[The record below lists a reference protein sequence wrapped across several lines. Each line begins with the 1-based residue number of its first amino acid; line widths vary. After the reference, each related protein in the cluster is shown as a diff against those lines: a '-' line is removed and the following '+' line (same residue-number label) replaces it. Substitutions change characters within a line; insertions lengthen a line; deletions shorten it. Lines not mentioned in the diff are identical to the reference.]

1 MKKHIYGLFLCV
13 PVLASVLGCS
23 QREDVPQTG
32 TAKEITVIGTQDDFT
47 GLKTRSM
54 VGEVLDNGAIAMD
67 WSVGDQI
74 GVFGNGTTSNAC
86 FTSTNTY
93 PIRETGFKGTCAI
106 GEKPEYAYYPYNANA
121 SDKTA
126 IPVSIPSVQN
136 YSGVASVAQYDFKA
150 ANSFAD
156 LDDGKYQ
163 FNMKQ
168 LASLLRLEINLNDI
182 AVLLAEKAVETASES
197 LKSITL
203 SSDVRMTGDF
213 TCDLTKLAGNNA
225 LNFSGDAGQ
234 TLGLTIN
241 FIDKPALSGTVVA
254 YAVVAPGAQKGKT
267 LTCTMTV
274 NDFLS
279 VKLSAQMLCDFEGGK
294 YYTLPLNASVFV
306 NNGAAVEDKTPA
318 DAEPVAG
325 QPSNCY
331 MINAAKTYSF
341 DATVIGNGDAGIIDG
356 AGFHATSASI
366 DPKSAKLMWE
376 DSEGFISGVSLVKGK
391 VNFTA
396 EKNVGNA
403 MIAVFDGAGTV
414 LWSWHIWG
422 VGDTMPG
429 DEEVSSQATISE
441 NSTLKVRYT
450 VMDRTLG
457 ALSKTSYFTT
467 LYQWGRKD
475 PIPNSTVYY
484 VDGQAAEIETT
495 YPVHKPGSAADA
507 TILTSIQHPE
517 CIIDDYKGQAGDWL
531 ASDKTN
537 NYNLLWGDDNT
548 TYVFNKSKPAA
559 GKGWTNGKT
568 IYDPCPSGYRVSSKF
583 AWTGFCTVSD
593 GSNESIK
600 VKYRLERIS
609 HTKYENGYYFK
620 KNSSDGVGIY
630 FPMTGSRGCKTGSLW
645 VGSGASAY
653 SSLNHD
659 ASYWASAPS
668 QNLGKGARM
677 SISPYVASPSS
688 STQTSANSINT
699 VDESGNRSAAH
710 PVRCIWE

>member
-47 GLKTRSM
+47 GLKTRSV

-74 GVFGNGTTSNAC
+74 GVFGTGTTSNAC

-93 PIRETGFKGTCAI
+93 PIRETGFKGTCAM

-126 IPVSIPSVQN
+126 VPVSIPSVQN

-156 LDDGKYQ
+156 LGDGKYQ

-168 LASLLRLEINLNDI
+168 LSSLLRLEINLNDI
-182 AVLLAEKAVETASES
+182 AALLAEKAVETASES

-213 TCDLTKLAGNNA
+213 TCDLTKLEGSNA

-241 FIDKPALSGTVVA
+241 FIDKPALSGTLVA

-267 LTCTMTV
+267 LTCTMIV

-279 VKLSAQMLCDFEGGK
+279 VKLLAQMLCDFEGGK
-294 YYTLPLNASVFV
+294 YYTLPLNATVFA

-341 DATVIGNGDAGIIDG
+341 DATVIGNGEAGIISD
-356 AGFHATSASI
+356 AGFHTTSASI

-391 VNFTA
+391 VLFTA

-422 VGDTMPG
+422 VGDTMPE
-429 DEEVSSQATISE
+429 DEKVYSQATISA
-441 NSTLKVRYT
+441 NSTLKVKYT

-484 VDGQAAEIETT
+484 VDGQSAEIETT

-507 TILTSIQHPE
+507 TILTSVQHPE
-517 CIIDDYKGQAGDWL
+517 CIIDDYKEGLPIDWL

-537 NYNLLWGDDNT
+537 NYNLLWGDANT
-548 TYVFNKSKPAA
+548 TYVFNKSKPDA
-559 GKGWTNGKT
+559 GKGWTNSKT

-583 AWTGFCTVSD
+583 AWTGFC
-593 GSNESIK
+593 GSSSGDTKNIDYINF
-600 VKYRLERIS
+600 V
-609 HTKYENGYYFK
+609 KYENGYYFK

-677 SISPYVASPSS
+677 SISPYDASPST
-688 STQTSANSINT
+688 TQSSANSINT
-699 VDESGNRSAAH
+699 VDDSGNRSAVH
-710 PVRCIWE
+710 PVRCIRE

>member
-32 TAKEITVIGTQDDFT
+32 TAKEITIIGTQDDFT

-74 GVFGNGTTSNAC
+74 GVFGTGTTSNAC

-93 PIRETGFKGTCAI
+93 PIRETGFKGTCAM

-156 LDDGKYQ
+156 LGDGKYQ

-182 AVLLAEKAVETASES
+182 AALLAEKAVETASES

-213 TCDLTKLAGNNA
+213 TCDLTKLAGSNA

-241 FIDKPALSGTVVA
+241 FIDNPALSGTLVA

-267 LTCTMTV
+267 LTCTMIV

-279 VKLSAQMLCDFEGGK
+279 VKLSAQMLCDFDGGK

-306 NNGAAVEDKTPA
+306 NNGATVEDKTSA

-341 DATVIGNGDAGIIDG
+341 DATVIGNGDAGIIAD
-356 AGFHATSASI
+356 AGFHATSAGI

-422 VGDTMPG
+422 VGDTMPE

-441 NSTLKVRYT
+441 KSTLKVKYT

-475 PIPNSTVYY
+475 PIPNSTTYF
-484 VDGQAAEIETT
+484 VDGQAVDIERT

-537 NYNLLWGDDNT
+537 KYNLLWGDNNT

-583 AWTGFCTVSD
+583 AWTGFC
-593 GSNESIK
+593 GSSSGDTKNIDYINF
-600 VKYRLERIS
+600 V
-609 HTKYENGYYFK
+609 KYENGYYFK

-653 SSLNHD
+653 SSLNYD

-710 PVRCIWE
+710 PVRCIRE

>member
-23 QREDVPQTG
+23 QRENVPQTG

-93 PIRETGFKGTCAI
+93 PIRETGFKGTCAM
-106 GEKPEYAYYPYNANA
+106 GEMPEYAYYPYNANA

-126 IPVSIPSVQN
+126 VPVSIPSVQN

-156 LDDGKYQ
+156 LGDGKYQ

-182 AVLLAEKAVETASES
+182 AALLAEKAVETASES

-213 TCDLTKLAGNNA
+213 TCDLTKLEGSNA

-267 LTCTMTV
+267 LTCTMIV

-294 YYTLPLNASVFV
+294 YYTLPLNATVFV

-356 AGFHATSASI
+356 AGFHTTSASI

-376 DSEGFISGVSLVKGK
+376 DTEGFISGVSLVKGK

-422 VGDTMPG
+422 VGDTMPE
-429 DEEVSSQATISE
+429 DEVVSSQATISA
-441 NSTLKVRYT
+441 NSTLKVKYT

-475 PIPNSTVYY
+475 PIPNSPVYF

-531 ASDKTN
+531 ASDNTN
-537 NYNLLWGDDNT
+537 KYNLLWGDANT

-583 AWTGFCTVSD
+583 VWTGFC
-593 GSNESIK
+593 GSSNGAAKNLDYINF
-600 VKYRLERIS
+600 VR
-609 HTKYENGYYFK
+609 YENGYYFK

-699 VDESGNRSAAH
+699 VDESGNRSAVH
-710 PVRCIWE
+710 PVRCIRE

>member
-1 MKKHIYGLFLCV
+1 M
-13 PVLASVLGCS
+13 
-23 QREDVPQTG
+23 
-32 TAKEITVIGTQDDFT
+32 
-47 GLKTRSM
+47 
-54 VGEVLDNGAIAMD
+54 
-67 WSVGDQI
+67 
-74 GVFGNGTTSNAC
+74 
-86 FTSTNTY
+86 
-93 PIRETGFKGTCAI
+93 
-106 GEKPEYAYYPYNANA
+106 
-121 SDKTA
+121 
-126 IPVSIPSVQN
+126 
-136 YSGVASVAQYDFKA
+136 
-150 ANSFAD
+150 
-156 LDDGKYQ
+156 
-163 FNMKQ
+163 
-168 LASLLRLEINLNDI
+168 
-182 AVLLAEKAVETASES
+182 
-197 LKSITL
+197 
-203 SSDVRMTGDF
+203 
-213 TCDLTKLAGNNA
+213 
-225 LNFSGDAGQ
+225 
-234 TLGLTIN
+234 TIN

-267 LTCTMTV
+267 LTCTMIV

-306 NNGAAVEDKTPA
+306 NNGATVEDKTPA

-341 DATVIGNGDAGIIDG
+341 DATVIGNGEVGIIAD
-356 AGFHATSASI
+356 AGFHTTSAGI

-391 VNFTA
+391 VHFTA

-422 VGDTMPG
+422 VGDTMPE
-429 DEEVSSQATISE
+429 DEVVSSQATISE
-441 NSTLKVRYT
+441 KSTLKVKYT

-517 CIIDDYKGQAGDWL
+517 CIIDDYKGQTGDWL

-537 NYNLLWGDDNT
+537 NYNLLWGDNNT

-583 AWTGFCTVSD
+583 AWTGFC
-593 GSNESIK
+593 GSSSGDTKNIDYINF
-600 VKYRLERIS
+600 V
-609 HTKYENGYYFK
+609 KYENGYYFK

-630 FPMTGSRGCKTGSLW
+630 FPMTGSRGCETGSLW
-645 VGSGASAY
+645 VGRDASAY

-668 QNLGKGARM
+668 QNLGRGARL
-677 SISPYVASPSS
+677 SISPYDASPST
-688 STQTSANSINT
+688 TQSSANSINT
-699 VDESGNRSAAH
+699 VDESGNRSAVH
-710 PVRCIWE
+710 PVRCIRE

>member
-32 TAKEITVIGTQDDFT
+32 IAKEITVIGTQDDFT

-74 GVFGNGTTSNAC
+74 GVFGTGTTSNAC

-106 GEKPEYAYYPYNANA
+106 GENPEYAYYPYNANA

-126 IPVSIPSVQN
+126 VPVSIPSVQN

-156 LDDGKYQ
+156 LGDGKYQ

-182 AVLLAEKAVETASES
+182 AALLAEKAVETASES

-213 TCDLTKLAGNNA
+213 TCDLTKLEGINA

-241 FIDKPALSGTVVA
+241 FIDKPALSGTLVA

-267 LTCTMTV
+267 LTCTMIV

-356 AGFHATSASI
+356 AGFHTTSASI
-366 DPKSAKLMWE
+366 DPKTAKLMWE

-391 VNFTA
+391 VHFTA

-422 VGDTMPG
+422 VGDTMPE
-429 DEEVSSQATISE
+429 DEVVYSQATISA
-441 NSTLKVRYT
+441 NSTLKVKYT

-475 PIPNSTVYY
+475 PIPNSTVYF

-495 YPVHKPGSAADA
+495 YPVHRPGSAADA

-537 NYNLLWGDDNT
+537 NYNLLWGDNNT

-559 GKGWTNGKT
+559 GKGWTKGKT

-583 AWTGFCTVSD
+583 AWTGFC
-593 GSNESIK
+593 GSSSGDTKNIDYINF
-600 VKYRLERIS
+600 V
-609 HTKYENGYYFK
+609 KYENGYYFK

-699 VDESGNRSAAH
+699 VDESGNRSAVH
-710 PVRCIWE
+710 PVRCIRE

>member
-32 TAKEITVIGTQDDFT
+32 TAKEITIIGTQDDFT

-74 GVFGNGTTSNAC
+74 GVFGTGTTSNAC

-93 PIRETGFKGTCAI
+93 PIRETGFKGTCAM

-182 AVLLAEKAVETASES
+182 AALLAEKAVEPASES

-241 FIDKPALSGTVVA
+241 FIDKPALSGTLVA

-267 LTCTMTV
+267 LTCTMIV

-279 VKLSAQMLCDFEGGK
+279 VKLSAQMLCDFDGGK

-306 NNGAAVEDKTPA
+306 NNGATVEDKTHA

-341 DATVIGNGDAGIIDG
+341 NATVIGNGEAGIIAD
-356 AGFHATSASI
+356 AGFHTTSASI

-391 VNFTA
+391 VLFTA

-422 VGDTMPG
+422 VGDTMPEN
-429 DEEVSSQATISE
+429 EEVSSLATISA
-441 NSTLKVRYT
+441 NSTLKVKYT

-475 PIPNSTVYY
+475 PIPNSTTYY

-531 ASDKTN
+531 ASDNTN
-537 NYNLLWGDDNT
+537 KYNLLWGDENT
-548 TYVFNKSKPAA
+548 DYLWKKTDPKA
-559 GKGWTNGKT
+559 GAGWTNAKT

-583 AWTGFCTVSD
+583 AWTGFS
-593 GSNESIK
+593 GSETG
-600 VKYRLERIS
+600 EIS
-609 HTKYENGYYFK
+609 KLLLYTKYENGYYFK
-620 KNSSDGVGIY
+620 KNSSDVVGIY
-630 FPMTGSRGCKTGSLW
+630 FPMTGSRGCVTGSLW

-668 QNLGKGARM
+668 RNLGKGASM
-677 SISPYVASPSS
+677 SISPYDASPT
-688 STQTSANSINT
+688 TQTSANSINT
-699 VDESGNRSAAH
+699 VDESGNRSAVH
-710 PVRCIWE
+710 PVRCIRE

>member
-32 TAKEITVIGTQDDFT
+32 IAKEITVIGTQDDFT

-74 GVFGNGTTSNAC
+74 GVFGTGTTSNAC

-93 PIRETGFKGTCAI
+93 PIRETGFKGTCAM

-126 IPVSIPSVQN
+126 VPVSIPSVQN
-136 YSGVASVAQYDFKA
+136 YYGGASVAQYDFKA
-150 ANSFAD
+150 ANTFAD
-156 LDDGKYQ
+156 LGDGKYQ

-182 AVLLAEKAVETASES
+182 AALLAEKAVETASES

-213 TCDLTKLAGNNA
+213 TCDLTKLEGSNA

-241 FIDKPALSGTVVA
+241 FIDKPALSGTLVA

-267 LTCTMTV
+267 LTCTMIV

-294 YYTLPLNASVFV
+294 YYTLPLNATIFA
-306 NNGAAVEDKTPA
+306 NNGAAVEDMTPA

-341 DATVIGNGDAGIIDG
+341 DATVIGNGEVGIIAD
-356 AGFHATSASI
+356 AGFHTTSASI

-422 VGDTMPG
+422 VGDTMPE
-429 DEEVSSQATISE
+429 DEEVSSQATISA
-441 NSTLKVRYT
+441 NSTLKVKYT

-475 PIPNSTVYY
+475 PIPNSTVYF

-537 NYNLLWGDDNT
+537 NYNLLWGDNNT

-559 GKGWTNGKT
+559 GKGWTNVKT

-583 AWTGFCTVSD
+583 AWTGFCSSSSGDTKNIDYINFV
-593 GSNESIK
+593 
-600 VKYRLERIS
+600 
-609 HTKYENGYYFK
+609 KYENGYYFK

-699 VDESGNRSAAH
+699 VDESGNRSAVH
-710 PVRCIWE
+710 PVRCIRE

>member
-47 GLKTRSM
+47 GLKTRSV

-74 GVFGNGTTSNAC
+74 GVFGTGTTSNAC

-93 PIRETGFKGTCAI
+93 PIRETGFKGTCAM

-156 LDDGKYQ
+156 LGDGKYQ
-163 FNMKQ
+163 VNMKQ

-182 AVLLAEKAVETASES
+182 AALLAEKAVEAASES

-213 TCDLTKLAGNNA
+213 TCDLTKLEGSNA

-241 FIDKPALSGTVVA
+241 FIDKPALSGMVVA

-267 LTCTMTV
+267 LTCTMIV

-391 VNFTA
+391 VLFTA

-422 VGDTMPG
+422 VGDTMPE

-441 NSTLKVRYT
+441 NSTLKVKYT

-495 YPVHKPGSAADA
+495 YPVHKPGSAEDA

-537 NYNLLWGDDNT
+537 NYNLLWGDNNT

-559 GKGWTNGKT
+559 GKGWTNVKT

-583 AWTGFCTVSD
+583 TWTGFC
-593 GSNESIK
+593 GSSSGDTKNIDYINF
-600 VKYRLERIS
+600 V
-609 HTKYENGYYFK
+609 KYENGYYFK

-630 FPMTGSRGCKTGSLW
+630 FPMTGSRGCETGSLW
-645 VGSGASAY
+645 VGRDASAY
-653 SSLNHD
+653 NSLNHD

-668 QNLGKGARM
+668 QNLGRGARL
-677 SISPYVASPSS
+677 SISPYDASPST
-688 STQTSANSINT
+688 TQTSANSINT
-699 VDESGNRSAAH
+699 VDESGNRSAVH
-710 PVRCIWE
+710 PVRCIRE

>member
-1 MKKHIYGLFLCV
+1 
-13 PVLASVLGCS
+13 
-23 QREDVPQTG
+23 
-32 TAKEITVIGTQDDFT
+32 
-47 GLKTRSM
+47 
-54 VGEVLDNGAIAMD
+54 
-67 WSVGDQI
+67 
-74 GVFGNGTTSNAC
+74 
-86 FTSTNTY
+86 
-93 PIRETGFKGTCAI
+93 
-106 GEKPEYAYYPYNANA
+106 
-121 SDKTA
+121 
-126 IPVSIPSVQN
+126 
-136 YSGVASVAQYDFKA
+136 
-150 ANSFAD
+150 
-156 LDDGKYQ
+156 
-163 FNMKQ
+163 
-168 LASLLRLEINLNDI
+168 
-182 AVLLAEKAVETASES
+182 
-197 LKSITL
+197 
-203 SSDVRMTGDF
+203 
-213 TCDLTKLAGNNA
+213 
-225 LNFSGDAGQ
+225 
-234 TLGLTIN
+234 
-241 FIDKPALSGTVVA
+241 
-254 YAVVAPGAQKGKT
+254 
-267 LTCTMTV
+267 
-274 NDFLS
+274 
-279 VKLSAQMLCDFEGGK
+279 
-294 YYTLPLNASVFV
+294 
-306 NNGAAVEDKTPA
+306 
-318 DAEPVAG
+318 
-325 QPSNCY
+325 
-331 MINAAKTYSF
+331 
-341 DATVIGNGDAGIIDG
+341 
-356 AGFHATSASI
+356 
-366 DPKSAKLMWE
+366 
-376 DSEGFISGVSLVKGK
+376 
-391 VNFTA
+391 
-396 EKNVGNA
+396 

-422 VGDTMPG
+422 VGDTMPE

-484 VDGQAAEIETT
+484 VDGQAAGIETT

-537 NYNLLWGDDNT
+537 KYNLLWGDANT

-583 AWTGFCTVSD
+583 AWTGFC
-593 GSNESIK
+593 GSSSGDTKNIDYINF
-600 VKYRLERIS
+600 V
-609 HTKYENGYYFK
+609 KYENGYYFK

-699 VDESGNRSAAH
+699 VDESGNRSAVH
-710 PVRCIWE
+710 PVRCIRE

>member
-47 GLKTRSM
+47 GLKTRSV

-74 GVFGNGTTSNAC
+74 GVFGTGTTSNAC

-93 PIRETGFKGTCAI
+93 PIRETGFKGTCAM

-156 LDDGKYQ
+156 LGDGKYQ

-182 AVLLAEKAVETASES
+182 AALLAEKAVETASES

-267 LTCTMTV
+267 LTCTMIV

-294 YYTLPLNASVFV
+294 YYTLPLNATVFV

-341 DATVIGNGDAGIIDG
+341 DATVIGNGEAGIIVD
-356 AGFHATSASI
+356 AGFHTTSASI

-376 DSEGFISGVSLVKGK
+376 DTEGFISGVSLVKGK
-391 VNFTA
+391 VLFTA

-422 VGDTMPG
+422 VGDTMPE

-441 NSTLKVRYT
+441 KSTLKVKYT

-475 PIPNSTVYY
+475 PIPNSTTYF
-484 VDGQAAEIETT
+484 VDGQAIDIERT

-531 ASDKTN
+531 ASDNTN
-537 NYNLLWGDDNT
+537 KYNLLWGDANT

-559 GKGWTNGKT
+559 GKGWTNVKT

-583 AWTGFCTVSD
+583 AWTGFC
-593 GSNESIK
+593 GSSSGDTKNIDYINF
-600 VKYRLERIS
+600 V
-609 HTKYENGYYFK
+609 KYENGYYFK

-677 SISPYVASPSS
+677 SISPYDGSPSS

-699 VDESGNRSAAH
+699 VDESGNRSAVH
-710 PVRCIWE
+710 PVRCIRE

>member
-13 PVLASVLGCS
+13 QVLASVLGCS
-23 QREDVPQTG
+23 QRDDVPQTG

-47 GLKTRSM
+47 GLKTRSV

-74 GVFGNGTTSNAC
+74 GVFGTGTTSNAC

-93 PIRETGFKGTCAI
+93 PIRETGFKGTCAM
-106 GEKPEYAYYPYNANA
+106 GEKPECAYYPYNANA
-121 SDKTA
+121 SDKTSV
-126 IPVSIPSVQN
+126 PVSIPSVQN

-156 LDDGKYQ
+156 LGDGKYQ

-182 AVLLAEKAVETASES
+182 AALLAEKAVETASES

-267 LTCTMTV
+267 LTCTMIV

-341 DATVIGNGDAGIIDG
+341 DATVIGNGDVGIIDG

-391 VNFTA
+391 VHFTA

-422 VGDTMPG
+422 VGDTMPE
-429 DEEVSSQATISE
+429 DVEVSSQATISA
-441 NSTLKVRYT
+441 NSTLKVKYT

-484 VDGQAAEIETT
+484 VDGQATEIETT

-531 ASDKTN
+531 ASDNTN
-537 NYNLLWGDDNT
+537 KYNLLWGDANT

-559 GKGWTNGKT
+559 GKGWTKGKT

-583 AWTGFCTVSD
+583 AWTGFCRSSSGDTKNIDYINFV
-593 GSNESIK
+593 
-600 VKYRLERIS
+600 
-609 HTKYENGYYFK
+609 KYENGYYFK
-620 KNSSDGVGIY
+620 KNSSDVVGIY

-668 QNLGKGARM
+668 QNLGRGARL
-677 SISPYVASPSS
+677 SISPYDASPST
-688 STQTSANSINT
+688 TQSSANSINT
-699 VDESGNRSAAH
+699 VDESGNRSAVH
-710 PVRCIWE
+710 PVRCIRE

>member
-13 PVLASVLGCS
+13 PVLTSVLGCS

-32 TAKEITVIGTQDDFT
+32 TAKEITVIGTQDDFA
-47 GLKTRSM
+47 GLKTRSV

-74 GVFGNGTTSNAC
+74 GVFGTGTTSNAC

-93 PIRETGFKGTCAI
+93 PIRETGFKGTCAM

-126 IPVSIPSVQN
+126 VPVSIPSVQN

-156 LDDGKYQ
+156 LGDGKYQ

-168 LASLLRLEINLNDI
+168 LASLLRIEINLNDI
-182 AVLLAEKAVETASES
+182 AALLAEKAVETASES

-213 TCDLTKLAGNNA
+213 TCDLTKLEGNNA

-234 TLGLTIN
+234 TMGLTIN

-267 LTCTMTV
+267 LTCTMIV

-341 DATVIGNGDAGIIDG
+341 DATVIGNGDAGIIAD
-356 AGFHATSASI
+356 AGFHNTSASI

-391 VNFTA
+391 VHFTA

-422 VGDTMPG
+422 VGDTMPE
-429 DEEVSSQATISE
+429 DEVVSSQATISE
-441 NSTLKVRYT
+441 KSTLKVKYT

-457 ALSKTSYFTT
+457 ALSKTSYLTT
-467 LYQWGRKD
+467 HYQWGRKD
-475 PIPNSTVYY
+475 PIPNSTTYF
-484 VDGQAAEIETT
+484 VDGQATDIERT

-537 NYNLLWGDDNT
+537 NYNLLWGDANT

-583 AWTGFCTVSD
+583 AWTGFC
-593 GSNESIK
+593 GSSSGDTKNIDYINF
-600 VKYRLERIS
+600 V
-609 HTKYENGYYFK
+609 KYENGYYFK

-653 SSLNHD
+653 SSLNYD

-677 SISPYVASPSS
+677 SISPYDGSPSTAQS
-688 STQTSANSINT
+688 SANSINT

-710 PVRCIWE
+710 PVRCIRE

>member
-126 IPVSIPSVQN
+126 VPVSIPSVQN

-156 LDDGKYQ
+156 LGDGKYQ

-182 AVLLAEKAVETASES
+182 AALLAEKAVETASES

-267 LTCTMTV
+267 LTCTMIV

-341 DATVIGNGDAGIIDG
+341 DATVIGNGDAGIIAD
-356 AGFHATSASI
+356 AGFHATSAGI

-391 VNFTA
+391 VHFTA

-422 VGDTMPG
+422 VGDTMPE
-429 DEEVSSQATISE
+429 DEVVSSQAAISE

-457 ALSKTSYFTT
+457 ALSKASYFTT

-537 NYNLLWGDDNT
+537 KYNLLWGDANT

-583 AWTGFCTVSD
+583 AWTGFC
-593 GSNESIK
+593 GSSSGETKNIDYIYF
-600 VKYRLERIS
+600 VKYA
-609 HTKYENGYYFK
+609 NGYYFK

-710 PVRCIWE
+710 PIRCIRE

>member
-23 QREDVPQTG
+23 QREYVPQTG

-47 GLKTRSM
+47 GLKTRSV

-74 GVFGNGTTSNAC
+74 GVFGTGTTSNAC

-93 PIRETGFKGTCAI
+93 PIRETGFKGTCAM

-182 AVLLAEKAVETASES
+182 AALLAEKAVEPASES

-213 TCDLTKLAGNNA
+213 TCDITKLAGNNA

-241 FIDKPALSGTVVA
+241 FIDKPALSGTLVA

-267 LTCTMTV
+267 LTCTMIV

-341 DATVIGNGDAGIIDG
+341 NATVIGNGEAGIIAD
-356 AGFHATSASI
+356 AGFHATSAGI

-391 VNFTA
+391 VHFTA

-422 VGDTMPG
+422 VGDTMPE
-429 DEEVSSQATISE
+429 DEEVSSQATISA
-441 NSTLKVRYT
+441 NSTLKVKYT

-475 PIPNSTVYY
+475 PIPNSTTYF
-484 VDGQAAEIETT
+484 VDGQATDIERT
-495 YPVHKPGSAADA
+495 YPVYKPGSAADA

-517 CIIDDYKGQAGDWL
+517 CIIDDYKDQAGDWL

-537 NYNLLWGDDNT
+537 NYNLLWGDENT
-548 TYVFNKSKPAA
+548 DYLWKKTDPKA
-559 GKGWTNGKT
+559 GAGWTNAKT

-583 AWTGFCTVSD
+583 AWTGFS
-593 GSNESIK
+593 GSETG
-600 VKYRLERIS
+600 EIS
-609 HTKYENGYYFK
+609 KLLLYTKYENGYYFK
-620 KNSSDGVGIY
+620 KNSSDVVGIY

-668 QNLGKGARM
+668 RNLGKGARL
-677 SISPYVASPSS
+677 SISPYDASPSTTLS
-688 STQTSANSINT
+688 SANSINT

-710 PVRCIWE
+710 PVRCIRE

>member
-23 QREDVPQTG
+23 QGEDVPQTG

-126 IPVSIPSVQN
+126 VPVSIPSVQN

-182 AVLLAEKAVETASES
+182 AALLAEKAVETASES

-213 TCDLTKLAGNNA
+213 TCDLTKLEGSNA

-254 YAVVAPGAQKGKT
+254 YAVVAPGAQTGKT
-267 LTCTMTV
+267 LTCTMIV

-341 DATVIGNGDAGIIDG
+341 DATVIGNGDAGIIAD
-356 AGFHATSASI
+356 AGFHTTSASI

-475 PIPNSTVYY
+475 PIPNSTVYF
-484 VDGQAAEIETT
+484 VDGQAAEIEMT

-507 TILTSIQHPE
+507 TILTSVQHPE
-517 CIIDDYKGQAGDWL
+517 CIIDDYKEGLPVDWL

-583 AWTGFCTVSD
+583 AWTGFC
-593 GSNESIK
+593 GSSSGETKNIDYIYF
-600 VKYRLERIS
+600 VKYA
-609 HTKYENGYYFK
+609 NGYYFK

-699 VDESGNRSAAH
+699 VDESGNRSAVH
-710 PVRCIWE
+710 PVRCIRE

>member
-47 GLKTRSM
+47 GLKTRSV

-74 GVFGNGTTSNAC
+74 GVFGTGITSNAC

-93 PIRETGFKGTCAI
+93 PIRETGFKGTCAM

-182 AVLLAEKAVETASES
+182 AALLAEKAVEPASES

-267 LTCTMTV
+267 LTCTMIV

-279 VKLSAQMLCDFEGGK
+279 VKLSAQMLCDFDGGK

-306 NNGAAVEDKTPA
+306 NNGATVEDKTPA

-341 DATVIGNGDAGIIDG
+341 DATVIGNGEVGIIAD
-356 AGFHATSASI
+356 AGFHTTSASI

-376 DSEGFISGVSLVKGK
+376 DTEGFISGVSLVKGK
-391 VNFTA
+391 VLFTA

-422 VGDTMPG
+422 VGDTMPE
-429 DEEVSSQATISE
+429 DEVVSSQATISE
-441 NSTLKVRYT
+441 KSTLKVKYT

-475 PIPNSTVYY
+475 PIPNSTTYF
-484 VDGQAAEIETT
+484 VDGQATDIERT

-537 NYNLLWGDDNT
+537 NYNLLWGDNNT

-559 GKGWTNGKT
+559 GKGWTNAKT

-583 AWTGFCTVSD
+583 AWTGFS
-593 GSNESIK
+593 GSETG
-600 VKYRLERIS
+600 EIS
-609 HTKYENGYYFK
+609 KLLLYTKYENGYYFK
-620 KNSSDGVGIY
+620 KSSSDGIGIY

-699 VDESGNRSAAH
+699 VDESGNRSAVH
-710 PVRCIWE
+710 PVRCIRE

>member
-74 GVFGNGTTSNAC
+74 GVFGTGTTSNAC

-93 PIRETGFKGTCAI
+93 PIRETGFKGTCSI

-126 IPVSIPSVQN
+126 IPVCIPSVQN

-182 AVLLAEKAVETASES
+182 AALLAEKAVETASES

-213 TCDLTKLAGNNA
+213 TCDLTKLERSNA
-225 LNFSGDAGQ
+225 LNFSGDAAQ

-341 DATVIGNGDAGIIDG
+341 DATVIGNGDAGIIAD
-356 AGFHATSASI
+356 AGFHTTSASI

-422 VGDTMPG
+422 VGDTMPE

-441 NSTLKVRYT
+441 KSTLKVKYT

-537 NYNLLWGDDNT
+537 KYNLLWGDANT

-583 AWTGFCTVSD
+583 AWTGFC
-593 GSNESIK
+593 GSSSGETKNIDYIYF
-600 VKYRLERIS
+600 VKYA
-609 HTKYENGYYFK
+609 NGYYFK

-688 STQTSANSINT
+688 LTQTSANSINT
-699 VDESGNRSAAH
+699 VDESGNRSVAH
-710 PVRCIWE
+710 PVRCIRE

>member
-74 GVFGNGTTSNAC
+74 GVFGTGTTSNAC

-106 GEKPEYAYYPYNANA
+106 GENPEYAYYPYNANA

-156 LDDGKYQ
+156 LGDGKYQ

-182 AVLLAEKAVETASES
+182 AALLAEKAVDTASES

-225 LNFSGDAGQ
+225 LNFSGDAAE
-234 TLGLTIN
+234 TMGLTIN
-241 FIDKPALSGTVVA
+241 FIDKPTLSGTVVA

-267 LTCTMTV
+267 LTCTMIV

-391 VNFTA
+391 VHFTA

-422 VGDTMPG
+422 VGDTMPE

-441 NSTLKVRYT
+441 NSTLKVKYT

-537 NYNLLWGDDNT
+537 KYNLLWGDANT

-559 GKGWTNGKT
+559 GKGWTNVKT

-583 AWTGFCTVSD
+583 AWTGFC
-593 GSNESIK
+593 GSSSGDTKNIDYINF
-600 VKYRLERIS
+600 V
-609 HTKYENGYYFK
+609 KYENGYYFK

-630 FPMTGSRGCKTGSLW
+630 FPMTGSRGCETGSLW
-645 VGSGASAY
+645 VGRDASAY
-653 SSLNHD
+653 NSLNHD

-668 QNLGKGARM
+668 QNLGRGARL
-677 SISPYVASPSS
+677 SISPYDASPST
-688 STQTSANSINT
+688 TQSSANSINT
-699 VDESGNRSAAH
+699 VDESGNRSAVH
-710 PVRCIWE
+710 PVRCIRE

>member
-13 PVLASVLGCS
+13 PVLASVSGCS

-32 TAKEITVIGTQDDFT
+32 TAKEITIIGTQDDFA
-47 GLKTRSM
+47 GLKTRSV

-74 GVFGNGTTSNAC
+74 GVFGTGTTSNAC

-106 GEKPEYAYYPYNANA
+106 GESPEYAYYPYNANA

-126 IPVSIPSVQN
+126 VPVGIPSVQN

-156 LDDGKYQ
+156 LGDGKYQ

-182 AVLLAEKAVETASES
+182 AALLAEKAVETASES

-213 TCDLTKLAGNNA
+213 TCDLTKLEGSNA

-267 LTCTMTV
+267 LTCTMIV

-306 NNGAAVEDKTPA
+306 NNGATVEDRTPA

-341 DATVIGNGDAGIIDG
+341 DATVIGNGDAGIIAD
-356 AGFHATSASI
+356 AGFHATSAGI

-422 VGDTMPG
+422 VGDTMPE

-441 NSTLKVRYT
+441 KSTLKVKYT

-484 VDGQAAEIETT
+484 VDGQAAGIETT

-537 NYNLLWGDDNT
+537 KYNLLWGDNNT

-559 GKGWTNGKT
+559 GKGWTKGKT
-568 IYDPCPSGYRVSSKF
+568 IYDQCPSGYRVSSKF
-583 AWTGFCTVSD
+583 AWTGFC
-593 GSNESIK
+593 GSSSGDTKNIDYINF
-600 VKYRLERIS
+600 V
-609 HTKYENGYYFK
+609 KYENGYYFK
-620 KNSSDGVGIY
+620 KNSSDVVGIY
-630 FPMTGSRGCKTGSLW
+630 FPMTGSRGCETGSLW
-645 VGSGASAY
+645 VGRDASAY
-653 SSLNHD
+653 NSLNHD

-668 QNLGKGARM
+668 QNLGRGARL
-677 SISPYVASPSS
+677 SISPYDASPST
-688 STQTSANSINT
+688 TQSSANSINT
-699 VDESGNRSAAH
+699 VDESGNKSAVH
-710 PVRCIWE
+710 PVRCIRE

>member
-156 LDDGKYQ
+156 LGDGKYQ

-182 AVLLAEKAVETASES
+182 AALLAEKAVETASES

-203 SSDVRMTGDF
+203 SSDIRMSGDF
-213 TCDLTKLAGNNA
+213 TCDLTKLEGSNA

-234 TLGLTIN
+234 TLGVTIN

-267 LTCTMTV
+267 LTCTMIV

-294 YYTLPLNASVFV
+294 YYTLPLNATVFV

-356 AGFHATSASI
+356 AGFHTTSAGI

-429 DEEVSSQATISE
+429 DEEVSSQATISA
-441 NSTLKVRYT
+441 NSTLKVKYT

-484 VDGQAAEIETT
+484 VDGQAAGIEKT

-507 TILTSIQHPE
+507 TIFTSIQHPE

-531 ASDKTN
+531 ASDNTN
-537 NYNLLWGDDNT
+537 KYNLLWGDANT

-583 AWTGFCTVSD
+583 AWTGFC
-593 GSNESIK
+593 GSSSGETKNIDYIYF
-600 VKYRLERIS
+600 VKYA
-609 HTKYENGYYFK
+609 NGYYFK

-645 VGSGASAY
+645 VGKDASAY

-710 PVRCIWE
+710 PVRCIRE

>member
-1 MKKHIYGLFLCV
+1 MKKHIYRLFLCV

-74 GVFGNGTTSNAC
+74 GVFGTGTTSNAC

-156 LDDGKYQ
+156 LGDGKYQ

-182 AVLLAEKAVETASES
+182 AALLAEKAVETASES

-213 TCDLTKLAGNNA
+213 TCDLTKLEGSNA

-267 LTCTMTV
+267 LTCTMIV

-306 NNGAAVEDKTPA
+306 NNGATVEDKTPA

-341 DATVIGNGDAGIIDG
+341 DATVIGNGDAGIIAD
-356 AGFHATSASI
+356 AGFHATSAGI

-391 VNFTA
+391 VHFTA

-422 VGDTMPG
+422 VGDTMPE
-429 DEEVSSQATISE
+429 DEVVSSQATISA
-441 NSTLKVRYT
+441 NSTLKVKYT

-537 NYNLLWGDDNT
+537 KYNLLWGDNNT

-583 AWTGFCTVSD
+583 AWTGFC
-593 GSNESIK
+593 GSSSGDTKNIDYINF
-600 VKYRLERIS
+600 V
-609 HTKYENGYYFK
+609 KYENGYYFK
-620 KNSSDGVGIY
+620 KNSSDVVGIY

-699 VDESGNRSAAH
+699 VDESGNRSAVH
-710 PVRCIWE
+710 PVRCIRE

>member
-1 MKKHIYGLFLCV
+1 
-13 PVLASVLGCS
+13 
-23 QREDVPQTG
+23 
-32 TAKEITVIGTQDDFT
+32 
-47 GLKTRSM
+47 
-54 VGEVLDNGAIAMD
+54 
-67 WSVGDQI
+67 
-74 GVFGNGTTSNAC
+74 
-86 FTSTNTY
+86 
-93 PIRETGFKGTCAI
+93 
-106 GEKPEYAYYPYNANA
+106 
-121 SDKTA
+121 
-126 IPVSIPSVQN
+126 
-136 YSGVASVAQYDFKA
+136 
-150 ANSFAD
+150 
-156 LDDGKYQ
+156 
-163 FNMKQ
+163 
-168 LASLLRLEINLNDI
+168 
-182 AVLLAEKAVETASES
+182 
-197 LKSITL
+197 
-203 SSDVRMTGDF
+203 MTGDF
-213 TCDLTKLAGNNA
+213 TCDLTKLEGSNA

-234 TLGLTIN
+234 TMGLTIN

-267 LTCTMTV
+267 LTCTMIV

-294 YYTLPLNASVFV
+294 YYTLPLNASVFA

-391 VNFTA
+391 VLFTA

-422 VGDTMPG
+422 VGDTMPE

-441 NSTLKVRYT
+441 NSTLKVKYT

-475 PIPNSTVYY
+475 PIPNNTVYY

-537 NYNLLWGDDNT
+537 KYNLLWGDANT

-559 GKGWTNGKT
+559 GKGWTNVKT

-583 AWTGFCTVSD
+583 AWTGFC
-593 GSNESIK
+593 GSSSGDTKNIDYINF
-600 VKYRLERIS
+600 V
-609 HTKYENGYYFK
+609 KYENGYYFK

-630 FPMTGSRGCKTGSLW
+630 FPMTGSRGCETGSLW
-645 VGSGASAY
+645 VGRDASAY
-653 SSLNHD
+653 NSLNHD

-668 QNLGKGARM
+668 QNLGRGARL
-677 SISPYVASPSS
+677 SISPYDASPST
-688 STQTSANSINT
+688 TQSSANSINT
-699 VDESGNRSAAH
+699 VDESGNRSAVH
-710 PVRCIWE
+710 PVRCIRE

>member
-1 MKKHIYGLFLCV
+1 MKKHIYRLFLCV

-54 VGEVLDNGAIAMD
+54 VGEILDNGAIAMD

-74 GVFGNGTTSNAC
+74 GVFGTGTTSNAC

-126 IPVSIPSVQN
+126 VPVSIPSVQN
-136 YSGVASVAQYDFKA
+136 YSGVVSVAQYDFKA

-182 AVLLAEKAVETASES
+182 AALLAEKAVETASES

-203 SSDVRMTGDF
+203 SSDVRMSGDF
-213 TCDLTKLAGNNA
+213 TCDLTKLEGSNA

-267 LTCTMTV
+267 LTCTMIV

-306 NNGAAVEDKTPA
+306 NNGATVEDKTPA

-376 DSEGFISGVSLVKGK
+376 DTEGFISGVSLVKGK

-422 VGDTMPG
+422 VGDTMPE
-429 DEEVSSQATISE
+429 DEVVSSQATISA

-517 CIIDDYKGQAGDWL
+517 CIIDDYKEGLPVDWL

-537 NYNLLWGDDNT
+537 NYNLLWGDNNT

-559 GKGWTNGKT
+559 GKGWTNVKT

-583 AWTGFCTVSD
+583 AWTGFC
-593 GSNESIK
+593 GSSSGETKNIDYIYF
-600 VKYRLERIS
+600 VKYA
-609 HTKYENGYYFK
+609 NGYYFK

-630 FPMTGSRGCKTGSLW
+630 FPMTGSRGCETGSLW
-645 VGSGASAY
+645 VGRGASAY

-668 QNLGKGARM
+668 QNLGKGSRM

-710 PVRCIWE
+710 PVRCIRE

>member
-32 TAKEITVIGTQDDFT
+32 IAKEITVIGTQDDFT

-74 GVFGNGTTSNAC
+74 GVFGTGTTSNAC

-121 SDKTA
+121 GDKTA
-126 IPVSIPSVQN
+126 VPVSIPSVQN

-156 LDDGKYQ
+156 LGDGKYQ

-182 AVLLAEKAVETASES
+182 AALLAEKAVETASES

-213 TCDLTKLAGNNA
+213 TCDLTKLEGSNA

-267 LTCTMTV
+267 LTCTMIV

-294 YYTLPLNASVFV
+294 YYILPLNASVFV

-391 VNFTA
+391 VLFTA

-422 VGDTMPG
+422 VGDTMPE

-441 NSTLKVRYT
+441 KSTLKVKYA

-457 ALSKTSYFTT
+457 ALSRTSYFTT

-484 VDGQAAEIETT
+484 VDGQAAEIEAT

-507 TILTSIQHPE
+507 TILTSVQHPE
-517 CIIDDYKGQAGDWL
+517 CIIDDYKEGLPVDWL
-531 ASDKTN
+531 ASNKTN
-537 NYNLLWGDDNT
+537 NYNLLWGDNNT

-583 AWTGFCTVSD
+583 AWTGFC
-593 GSNESIK
+593 GSSSGDTKNIDYINF
-600 VKYRLERIS
+600 V
-609 HTKYENGYYFK
+609 KYENGYYFK
-620 KNSSDGVGIY
+620 KNSSDGVGTY

-668 QNLGKGARM
+668 QNLGRGARL
-677 SISPYVASPSS
+677 SISPYDASPST
-688 STQTSANSINT
+688 TQTSANSINT

-710 PVRCIWE
+710 PVRCIRE

>member
-1 MKKHIYGLFLCV
+1 MKKHICGLFLCV

-93 PIRETGFKGTCAI
+93 PIRETGFKGTCAM

-126 IPVSIPSVQN
+126 ISVSIPSVQN

-156 LDDGKYQ
+156 LGEGKYQ

-182 AVLLAEKAVETASES
+182 AALLAEKAVETASES

-213 TCDLTKLAGNNA
+213 TCDLTKLEGSNA

-254 YAVVAPGAQKGKT
+254 YAVVAPGAQTGKT
-267 LTCTMTV
+267 LTCTMIV

-306 NNGAAVEDKTPA
+306 NNGATVEDKTPA

-341 DATVIGNGDAGIIDG
+341 DATVIGNGDAGIIAD

-429 DEEVSSQATISE
+429 DEEVSSQATISA
-441 NSTLKVRYT
+441 NSTLKVKYT

-495 YPVHKPGSAADA
+495 YPVHRPGSAADA

-537 NYNLLWGDDNT
+537 KYNLLWGDANT

-583 AWTGFCTVSD
+583 AWTGFC
-593 GSNESIK
+593 GSSSGDTKNIDYIYF
-600 VKYRLERIS
+600 V
-609 HTKYENGYYFK
+609 KYENGYYFK

-645 VGSGASAY
+645 VGKDASAY

-710 PVRCIWE
+710 PVRCIRE

>member
-74 GVFGNGTTSNAC
+74 GVFGTGTTSNAC

-93 PIRETGFKGTCAI
+93 PIRETGFKGTCAV

-126 IPVSIPSVQN
+126 VPVSIPSVQN

-156 LDDGKYQ
+156 LGDGKYQ

-182 AVLLAEKAVETASES
+182 AALLAEKAVETASES

-203 SSDVRMTGDF
+203 SSDVRMSGDF
-213 TCDLTKLAGNNA
+213 TCDLTKLEGSNA

-267 LTCTMTV
+267 LTCTMIV

-294 YYTLPLNASVFV
+294 YYTLPLNATVFV
-306 NNGAAVEDKTPA
+306 NNGATVEDKTPA

-341 DATVIGNGDAGIIDG
+341 DATVIGNGDAGIIAD
-356 AGFHATSASI
+356 AGFHATSAGI

-391 VNFTA
+391 VHFTA

-429 DEEVSSQATISE
+429 DEEVSSQAAISE
-441 NSTLKVRYT
+441 KSTLKVRYT

-484 VDGQAAEIETT
+484 VDGQAAKIETT

-507 TILTSIQHPE
+507 TILTSIQHPK

-537 NYNLLWGDDNT
+537 KYNLLWGDANT
-548 TYVFNKSKPAA
+548 TYVFNKSKPTA

-583 AWTGFCTVSD
+583 AWTGFC
-593 GSNESIK
+593 GSSSGDTKNIDYINF
-600 VKYRLERIS
+600 V
-609 HTKYENGYYFK
+609 KYENGYYFK

-710 PVRCIWE
+710 PVRCIRE

>member
-13 PVLASVLGCS
+13 PVLTSVLGCS

-32 TAKEITVIGTQDDFT
+32 TAKEITVIGTQDDFA
-47 GLKTRSM
+47 GLKTRSV

-74 GVFGNGTTSNAC
+74 GVFGTGTTSNAC

-93 PIRETGFKGTCAI
+93 PIRETGFKGTCAM

-126 IPVSIPSVQN
+126 IPVCIPSVQN

-156 LDDGKYQ
+156 LGDGKYQ

-182 AVLLAEKAVETASES
+182 AALLAEKAVETASES

-213 TCDLTKLAGNNA
+213 TCDLTKLEGNNA

-234 TLGLTIN
+234 TMGLTIN
-241 FIDKPALSGTVVA
+241 FIDKPALSGTLVA

-267 LTCTMTV
+267 LTCTMIV

-341 DATVIGNGDAGIIDG
+341 DATVIGNGDAGIIAD
-356 AGFHATSASI
+356 AGFHTTSASI

-391 VNFTA
+391 VHFTA

-422 VGDTMPG
+422 VGDTMPE
-429 DEEVSSQATISE
+429 DEVVSSQATISE
-441 NSTLKVRYT
+441 KSTLKVKYT

-475 PIPNSTVYY
+475 PIPNSTTYF
-484 VDGQAAEIETT
+484 VDGQATDIERT
-495 YPVHKPGSAADA
+495 YPVYKPGSAADA

-517 CIIDDYKGQAGDWL
+517 CIIDDYKDQAGDWL

-537 NYNLLWGDDNT
+537 NYNLLWGDANT

-583 AWTGFCTVSD
+583 AWTGFC
-593 GSNESIK
+593 GSSSGDTKNIDYINF
-600 VKYRLERIS
+600 V
-609 HTKYENGYYFK
+609 KYENGYYFK

-653 SSLNHD
+653 SSLNYD

-677 SISPYVASPSS
+677 SISPYDGSPSTAQS
-688 STQTSANSINT
+688 SANSINT

-710 PVRCIWE
+710 PVRCIRE

>member
-1 MKKHIYGLFLCV
+1 MKKHICGLFLCV

-126 IPVSIPSVQN
+126 ILVSIPSVQN

-156 LDDGKYQ
+156 LGDGKYQ

-182 AVLLAEKAVETASES
+182 AALLAEKSVDTASES

-234 TLGLTIN
+234 TMGLTIN

-267 LTCTMTV
+267 LTCTMIV

-341 DATVIGNGDAGIIDG
+341 DATVIGNGDAGIIAD
-356 AGFHATSASI
+356 AGFHTTSASI

-475 PIPNSTVYY
+475 PIPNSTVYF
-484 VDGQAAEIETT
+484 VDGQAAGIEKT

-537 NYNLLWGDDNT
+537 KYNLLWGDNNT
-548 TYVFNKSKPAA
+548 DYLWKKTDPKA
-559 GKGWTNGKT
+559 GAGWTNVKT

-583 AWTGFCTVSD
+583 AWTGFC
-593 GSNESIK
+593 GSSSGETKNIDYINF
-600 VKYRLERIS
+600 VKYA
-609 HTKYENGYYFK
+609 NGYYFK

-645 VGSGASAY
+645 VGKDASAY

-710 PVRCIWE
+710 PVRCIRE

>member
-1 MKKHIYGLFLCV
+1 
-13 PVLASVLGCS
+13 
-23 QREDVPQTG
+23 
-32 TAKEITVIGTQDDFT
+32 
-47 GLKTRSM
+47 
-54 VGEVLDNGAIAMD
+54 
-67 WSVGDQI
+67 
-74 GVFGNGTTSNAC
+74 
-86 FTSTNTY
+86 
-93 PIRETGFKGTCAI
+93 
-106 GEKPEYAYYPYNANA
+106 
-121 SDKTA
+121 
-126 IPVSIPSVQN
+126 
-136 YSGVASVAQYDFKA
+136 
-150 ANSFAD
+150 
-156 LDDGKYQ
+156 
-163 FNMKQ
+163 
-168 LASLLRLEINLNDI
+168 
-182 AVLLAEKAVETASES
+182 
-197 LKSITL
+197 
-203 SSDVRMTGDF
+203 
-213 TCDLTKLAGNNA
+213 
-225 LNFSGDAGQ
+225 
-234 TLGLTIN
+234 
-241 FIDKPALSGTVVA
+241 
-254 YAVVAPGAQKGKT
+254 
-267 LTCTMTV
+267 
-274 NDFLS
+274 
-279 VKLSAQMLCDFEGGK
+279 
-294 YYTLPLNASVFV
+294 
-306 NNGAAVEDKTPA
+306 
-318 DAEPVAG
+318 
-325 QPSNCY
+325 

-341 DATVIGNGDAGIIDG
+341 NATVIGNGKAGIIAD
-356 AGFHATSASI
+356 AGFHTTSASI

-391 VNFTA
+391 VHFTA

-422 VGDTMPG
+422 VGDTMPE
-429 DEEVSSQATISE
+429 DEVVSSQATISA
-441 NSTLKVRYT
+441 NSTLKVKYT
-450 VMDRTLG
+450 VMDRALG

-531 ASDKTN
+531 ASDNTN
-537 NYNLLWGDDNT
+537 KYNLLWGDNNT

-600 VKYRLERIS
+600 VKYRLEKIS

-668 QNLGKGARM
+668 QNLGRGARL
-677 SISPYVASPSS
+677 SISPYDASPST
-688 STQTSANSINT
+688 TQSSANSINT

-710 PVRCIWE
+710 PVRCIRE

>member
-13 PVLASVLGCS
+13 PVLASVSGCS

-32 TAKEITVIGTQDDFT
+32 TAKEITIIGTQDDFA
-47 GLKTRSM
+47 GLKTRSV

-74 GVFGNGTTSNAC
+74 GVFGTGTTSNAC

-106 GEKPEYAYYPYNANA
+106 GESPEYAYYPYNANA

-126 IPVSIPSVQN
+126 VPVGIPSVQN

-156 LDDGKYQ
+156 LGDGKYQ

-182 AVLLAEKAVETASES
+182 AALLAEKAVETASES

-213 TCDLTKLAGNNA
+213 TCDLTKLEGSNA

-267 LTCTMTV
+267 LTCTMIV

-306 NNGAAVEDKTPA
+306 NNGATVEDRTPA

-341 DATVIGNGDAGIIDG
+341 DATVIGNGDAGIIAD
-356 AGFHATSASI
+356 AGFHATSAGI

-422 VGDTMPG
+422 VGDTMPE

-441 NSTLKVRYT
+441 KSTLKVKYT

-484 VDGQAAEIETT
+484 VDGQAAGIETT

-537 NYNLLWGDDNT
+537 KYNLLWGDNNT

-559 GKGWTNGKT
+559 GKGWTKGKT

-583 AWTGFCTVSD
+583 AWTGFC
-593 GSNESIK
+593 GSSSGDTKNIDYINF
-600 VKYRLERIS
+600 V
-609 HTKYENGYYFK
+609 KYENGYYFK
-620 KNSSDGVGIY
+620 KNSSDVVGIY
-630 FPMTGSRGCKTGSLW
+630 FPMTGSRGCETGSLW
-645 VGSGASAY
+645 VGRDASAY
-653 SSLNHD
+653 NSLNHD

-668 QNLGKGARM
+668 QNLGRGARL
-677 SISPYVASPSS
+677 SISPYDASPST
-688 STQTSANSINT
+688 TQSSANSINT
-699 VDESGNRSAAH
+699 VDESGNRSAVH
-710 PVRCIWE
+710 PVRCIRE

>member
-32 TAKEITVIGTQDDFT
+32 IAKEITVIGTQDDFT

-74 GVFGNGTTSNAC
+74 GVFGTGTTRNAC

-106 GEKPEYAYYPYNANA
+106 GENPEYAYYPYNANA

-126 IPVSIPSVQN
+126 VPVSIPSVQN

-150 ANSFAD
+150 ANSFVD

-182 AVLLAEKAVETASES
+182 AALLAEKAVETASES

-234 TLGLTIN
+234 TSGLTIN
-241 FIDKPALSGTVVA
+241 FIDKPALSGTLVA

-267 LTCTMTV
+267 LTCTMIV

-279 VKLSAQMLCDFEGGK
+279 VKLSAQMLCDFDGGK
-294 YYTLPLNASVFV
+294 YYTLPLNATVFA

-341 DATVIGNGDAGIIDG
+341 DATVIGNGEVGIIAD
-356 AGFHATSASI
+356 AGFHTTSASI

-391 VNFTA
+391 VHFTA
-396 EKNVGNA
+396 EKDVGNA

-422 VGDTMPG
+422 VGDTMPE
-429 DEEVSSQATISE
+429 DEKVYSQATISA
-441 NSTLKVRYT
+441 NSTLKVNYT
-450 VMDRTLG
+450 VMDRALG

-537 NYNLLWGDDNT
+537 NYNLLWGDNNT

-559 GKGWTNGKT
+559 GKGWTNSKT

-583 AWTGFCTVSD
+583 AWTGFC
-593 GSNESIK
+593 GSSSGDTKNIDYINF
-600 VKYRLERIS
+600 V
-609 HTKYENGYYFK
+609 KYENGYYFK
-620 KNSSDGVGIY
+620 KNSSDGAGIY
-630 FPMTGSRGCKTGSLW
+630 FPMTGSRGCRTGSLW

-653 SSLNHD
+653 SSLNYD

-668 QNLGKGARM
+668 QNLGRGARL
-677 SISPYVASPSS
+677 SISPYDASPST
-688 STQTSANSINT
+688 TQSSANSINT

-710 PVRCIWE
+710 PVRCMRE

>member
-126 IPVSIPSVQN
+126 IPVCIPSVQN

-156 LDDGKYQ
+156 LGDGKYQ

-182 AVLLAEKAVETASES
+182 AALLAEKAVETASES

-213 TCDLTKLAGNNA
+213 TCDLTKLAGSNA
-225 LNFSGDAGQ
+225 LNFSGDVGQ
-234 TLGLTIN
+234 TSGLTIN
-241 FIDKPALSGTVVA
+241 FIDKPALSGMVVA
-254 YAVVAPGAQKGKT
+254 YAVVAPGTQKGKT
-267 LTCTMTV
+267 LTCTMIV

-341 DATVIGNGDAGIIDG
+341 DATVIGNGEAGIIAD
-356 AGFHATSASI
+356 AGFHTTSAGI

-391 VNFTA
+391 VHFTA

-422 VGDTMPG
+422 VGDTMPE

-441 NSTLKVRYT
+441 KSTLKVKYT

-484 VDGQAAEIETT
+484 VDGQAAGIEKT

-517 CIIDDYKGQAGDWL
+517 CIIDDYKGQAVDWL

-537 NYNLLWGDDNT
+537 NYNLLWGDNNT

-583 AWTGFCTVSD
+583 AWTGFC
-593 GSNESIK
+593 GSSSGETKNIDYIYF
-600 VKYRLERIS
+600 V
-609 HTKYENGYYFK
+609 KYENGYYFK

-645 VGSGASAY
+645 VGKDASAY

-668 QNLGKGARM
+668 QNLGQGARM

-688 STQTSANSINT
+688 STLTSANSINT
-699 VDESGNRSAAH
+699 VDSGYRSAAH
-710 PVRCIWE
+710 PVRCIRE

>member
-1 MKKHIYGLFLCV
+1 MKKHIYGLFFCV

-126 IPVSIPSVQN
+126 VPVSIPSVQN

-182 AVLLAEKAVETASES
+182 AALLAEKAVETASES

-213 TCDLTKLAGNNA
+213 TCDLTKLEGSNA

-267 LTCTMTV
+267 LTCTMIV

-279 VKLSAQMLCDFEGGK
+279 VKLSAQILCDFEGGK
-294 YYTLPLNASVFV
+294 YYTLPLNAAVFV

-318 DAEPVAG
+318 DAEPVTG

-341 DATVIGNGDAGIIDG
+341 DATVIGNGNAGIIDG
-356 AGFHATSASI
+356 AGFHTTSASI

-391 VNFTA
+391 VHFTA

-422 VGDTMPG
+422 VGDTMPE
-429 DEEVSSQATISE
+429 DEVVSSQATISE

-484 VDGQAAEIETT
+484 VDGQAAGIETT

-517 CIIDDYKGQAGDWL
+517 CIIDDYKGLAGDWL

-537 NYNLLWGDDNT
+537 KYNLLWGDDNT

-583 AWTGFCTVSD
+583 AWTGFC
-593 GSNESIK
+593 GSSSGETKNIDYIYF
-600 VKYRLERIS
+600 V
-609 HTKYENGYYFK
+609 KYENGYYFK

-668 QNLGKGARM
+668 QNLRKGARM

-710 PVRCIWE
+710 PVRCIRE

>member
-47 GLKTRSM
+47 GLKTRSV

-74 GVFGNGTTSNAC
+74 GVFGTGTTSNAC

-93 PIRETGFKGTCAI
+93 PIRETGFKGTCAM

-126 IPVSIPSVQN
+126 VPVSIPSVQN

-156 LDDGKYQ
+156 LGDGKYQ

-182 AVLLAEKAVETASES
+182 AALLAEKAVETASES

-213 TCDLTKLAGNNA
+213 TCDLTKLEGSNA

-241 FIDKPALSGTVVA
+241 FIDKPALSGTLVA

-267 LTCTMTV
+267 LTCTMIV

-279 VKLSAQMLCDFEGGK
+279 VKLLAQMLCDFEGGK

-341 DATVIGNGDAGIIDG
+341 DATVIGNGEAGIISD
-356 AGFHATSASI
+356 AGFHTTSASI

-391 VNFTA
+391 VLFTA

-422 VGDTMPG
+422 VGDTMPEN
-429 DEEVSSQATISE
+429 EEVSSQATISA
-441 NSTLKVRYT
+441 NSTLKVKYT

-484 VDGQAAEIETT
+484 VDGQATDIERT

-531 ASDKTN
+531 ASDKTK
-537 NYNLLWGDDNT
+537 NYNLLWGDNNT

-583 AWTGFCTVSD
+583 AWTGFC
-593 GSNESIK
+593 GSSSGDTKNIDYINF
-600 VKYRLERIS
+600 V
-609 HTKYENGYYFK
+609 KYENGYYFK
-620 KNSSDGVGIY
+620 KNSSDVVGIY

-677 SISPYVASPSS
+677 SISPYDASPST
-688 STQTSANSINT
+688 TQSSANSINT
-699 VDESGNRSAAH
+699 VDESGNRSAVH
-710 PVRCIWE
+710 PVRCIRE

>member
-1 MKKHIYGLFLCV
+1 MKKHIYRLFLCV

-156 LDDGKYQ
+156 LGDGKFQ

-182 AVLLAEKAVETASES
+182 AALLAEKAVETASES

-213 TCDLTKLAGNNA
+213 TCDLTKLEGSNA

-267 LTCTMTV
+267 LTCTMIV

-306 NNGAAVEDKTPA
+306 NNGATVEDKTPA

-341 DATVIGNGDAGIIDG
+341 DATVIGNGDAGIIAD
-356 AGFHATSASI
+356 AGFHATSAGI

-391 VNFTA
+391 VHFTA

-422 VGDTMPG
+422 VGDTMPE
-429 DEEVSSQATISE
+429 DEVVSSQATISA
-441 NSTLKVRYT
+441 NSTLKVKYT

-537 NYNLLWGDDNT
+537 KYNLLWGDDNT

-583 AWTGFCTVSD
+583 AWTGFC
-593 GSNESIK
+593 GSSSGDTKNIDYINF
-600 VKYRLERIS
+600 V
-609 HTKYENGYYFK
+609 KYENGYYFK
-620 KNSSDGVGIY
+620 KNSSDVVGIY

-699 VDESGNRSAAH
+699 VDESGNRSAVH
-710 PVRCIWE
+710 PVRCIRE

>member
-1 MKKHIYGLFLCV
+1 MKKHIYELFLCV

-74 GVFGNGTTSNAC
+74 GVFGTGTTSNAC

-93 PIRETGFKGTCAI
+93 PIRETGFKGTCAT

-126 IPVSIPSVQN
+126 IPISIPSVQN
-136 YSGVASVAQYDFKA
+136 YYGVASVAQYDFKA
-150 ANSFAD
+150 ANTFAD
-156 LDDGKYQ
+156 LGDGKYQ

-182 AVLLAEKAVETASES
+182 AALLAEKAVETASES

-213 TCDLTKLAGNNA
+213 TCDLTKLEGSNA

-234 TLGLTIN
+234 TSGLTIN

-267 LTCTMTV
+267 LTCTMIV

-391 VNFTA
+391 VLFTA

-422 VGDTMPG
+422 VGDTMPE
-429 DEEVSSQATISE
+429 DEVVSSQATISA
-441 NSTLKVRYT
+441 NSTLKVKYT

-475 PIPNSTVYY
+475 PIPNSTMYY
-484 VDGQAAEIETT
+484 VDGQATDIERI

-537 NYNLLWGDDNT
+537 NYNLLWGDANT

-583 AWTGFCTVSD
+583 AWTGFC
-593 GSNESIK
+593 GSSSGDTKNIDYINF
-600 VKYRLERIS
+600 V
-609 HTKYENGYYFK
+609 KYENGYYFK

-645 VGSGASAY
+645 VGSGASTY
-653 SSLNHD
+653 SSLNYD

-699 VDESGNRSAAH
+699 VDESGNRSAVH
-710 PVRCIWE
+710 PVRCIRE

>member
-67 WSVGDQI
+67 WSIGDQI
-74 GVFGNGTTSNAC
+74 GVFGTGTTSNAC
-86 FTSTNTY
+86 FISTNTY
-93 PIRETGFKGTCAI
+93 PIRETGFKGTCAV

-126 IPVSIPSVQN
+126 VPVSIPSVQN

-182 AVLLAEKAVETASES
+182 AALLAEKAVETASES

-213 TCDLTKLAGNNA
+213 TCDLTKLEGSNA

-267 LTCTMTV
+267 LTCTMIV

-318 DAEPVAG
+318 GAEPVAG

-341 DATVIGNGDAGIIDG
+341 DATVIGNGDAGIIAD
-356 AGFHATSASI
+356 AGFHTTSAGI

-391 VNFTA
+391 VLFTA

-403 MIAVFDGAGTV
+403 MIAVFDGAGTA

-422 VGDTMPG
+422 VGDTMPE
-429 DEEVSSQATISE
+429 DEEVSSQATISA
-441 NSTLKVRYT
+441 NSTLKVKYT

-484 VDGQAAEIETT
+484 VDGQASEIETT

-537 NYNLLWGDDNT
+537 KYNLLWGDNNT

-583 AWTGFCTVSD
+583 AWTGFC
-593 GSNESIK
+593 GSSSGETKNIDYIYF
-600 VKYRLERIS
+600 VKYA
-609 HTKYENGYYFK
+609 NGYYFK

-645 VGSGASAY
+645 VGKDASAY

-710 PVRCIWE
+710 PVRCIRE

>member
-67 WSVGDQI
+67 WSIGDQI
-74 GVFGNGTTSNAC
+74 GVFGTGTTSNAC
-86 FTSTNTY
+86 FISTNTY
-93 PIRETGFKGTCAI
+93 PIRETGFKGTCAV
-106 GEKPEYAYYPYNANA
+106 GEKPEYAYYPYNANG

-156 LDDGKYQ
+156 LGDGKYQ

-182 AVLLAEKAVETASES
+182 AALLAEKAVETASES

-241 FIDKPALSGTVVA
+241 FIDKPALSGTLVA

-267 LTCTMTV
+267 LTCTMIV

-356 AGFHATSASI
+356 AGFHATSAGI

-422 VGDTMPG
+422 VGDTMPE

-441 NSTLKVRYT
+441 KSTLKVRYT

-537 NYNLLWGDDNT
+537 KYNLLWGDNNT

-583 AWTGFCTVSD
+583 AWTGFC
-593 GSNESIK
+593 GSSSGETKNIDYIYF
-600 VKYRLERIS
+600 V
-609 HTKYENGYYFK
+609 KYENGYYFK

-645 VGSGASAY
+645 VGKDASAY

-710 PVRCIWE
+710 PVRCIRE

>member
-32 TAKEITVIGTQDDFT
+32 ISKEITVIGTQDDFT

-74 GVFGNGTTSNAC
+74 GVFGTVTTSNAC

-93 PIRETGFKGTCAI
+93 PIRETGFKGTCAM

-156 LDDGKYQ
+156 LGDGKYQ

-182 AVLLAEKAVETASES
+182 AALLAEKAVETASES

-234 TLGLTIN
+234 TMGLTIN
-241 FIDKPALSGTVVA
+241 FIDKPALSGTLVA

-267 LTCTMTV
+267 LTCTMIV

-331 MINAAKTYSF
+331 MVNAAKTYSF
-341 DATVIGNGDAGIIDG
+341 DATVIGNGEAGIIAD
-356 AGFHATSASI
+356 AGFHTTSAGI
-366 DPKSAKLMWE
+366 DPKSAKLRWE
-376 DSEGFISGVSLVKGK
+376 DTEGFISGVSLVKGK
-391 VNFTA
+391 VHFTA

-422 VGDTMPG
+422 VGDTMPE
-429 DEEVSSQATISE
+429 DEEVSSQATIST
-441 NSTLKVRYT
+441 NSTLKVKYT

-537 NYNLLWGDDNT
+537 NYNLLWGDNNT

-559 GKGWTNGKT
+559 GKGWTKGKT

-583 AWTGFCTVSD
+583 AWTGFC
-593 GSNESIK
+593 GSSSGDTKNIDYINF
-600 VKYRLERIS
+600 V
-609 HTKYENGYYFK
+609 KYENGYYFK

-630 FPMTGSRGCKTGSLW
+630 FPMTGSRGCVTGSLW

-653 SSLNHD
+653 SSLNYD

-677 SISPYVASPSS
+677 SISPYDGSPST
-688 STQTSANSINT
+688 TQSSANSINT
-699 VDESGNRSAAH
+699 VDESGNRSAVH
-710 PVRCIWE
+710 PVRCIRK